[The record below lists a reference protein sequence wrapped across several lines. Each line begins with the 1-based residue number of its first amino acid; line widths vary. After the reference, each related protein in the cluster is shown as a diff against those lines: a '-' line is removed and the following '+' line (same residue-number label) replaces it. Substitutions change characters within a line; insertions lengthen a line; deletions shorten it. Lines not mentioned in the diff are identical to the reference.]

1 MSKSSFDLILA
12 ILAAAARSSR
22 RATRKLFDRCH
33 AVNSDSGPS
42 RLFNFAG
49 SAVLFCMNSCTFH
62 TAVLFCMN
70 SCTLISCVHGCVH
83 HGCTFCMNSCSCL
96 CSCSCLSTASCS
108 RLCSCSCLS
117 SCVMAVSISQVE
129 ERVQRRST
137 PSQSNTCVAIAFE
150 TVVDAVAAVFGVV
163 IFVNSGQR
171 AIGLSSLDRA

>member
-1 MSKSSFDLILA
+1 MLSKYSFDLILA

-96 CSCSCLSTASCS
+96 CSCSCLSTACYS

-129 ERVQRRST
+129 ERVQRRS
-137 PSQSNTCVAIAFE
+137 SEMNVFS
-150 TVVDAVAAVFGVV
+150 AVPMCNRTLKCLLLL
-163 IFVNSGQR
+163 I
-171 AIGLSSLDRA
+171 D